1 MQRHWD
7 ASTITHDRKSSWETL
22 RNSLFF
28 FGVNSRRLVERGK
41 IPLYETALL
50 FILYTSSSF
59 FLYFFALVF
68 YLKKKFS
75 PVCLAMLSIAGVES
89 HLTESCFSRRTYRR
103 RKKKKESHGER
114 VEPQSIRVS
123 PPPPLAFGCTVSLSI
138 DATGIALVFNVQTFR
153 FRHTS
158 IFCFVFVFPPF
169 RMVGKRIE

>member
-1 MQRHWD
+1 MRD
-7 ASTITHDRKSSWETL
+7 FKEFP
-22 RNSLFF
+22 FF

-123 PPPPLAFGCTVSLSI
+123 PPPPLRWHLAAPYRCRSMPRGSRLFSTY
-138 DATGIALVFNVQTFR
+138 FR

-158 IFCFVFVFPPF
+158 NFLFCFCFSPF
-169 RMVGKRIE
+169 SNGGKAH